1 MTPKRNGNTAGFTLL
16 EMLVVLV
23 LVAVI
28 TAVAVPVAGGA
39 IQTLRLQSAARHVAA
54 ALRLA
59 RGRAIR
65 HQEIH
70 LVSLDREQGRVT
82 VASGDLEFQR
92 SFRLPRASACRRRCC
107 WTELRR
113 PRVPRLSG
121 PTSSLP
127 PTGSPRPWKS
137 GWSMPGAA
145 RSGWS
150 RAPSAARPASCG
162 FRRERSSEAVPQTE
176 KDIHEG
182 ARRTTKGM
190 INALLKGVNH
200 VPGYYL
206 GARASRPHKTWQGRG
221 DWLHR
226 VGRFTRRLTLEQRLD
241 KYAGGTPAL
250 PGRELGTLL
259 NYWNN
264 LDRRFLNS
272 GYSTTSPA
280 QVIPVIQQRPLC
292 RRILAP
298 LVVEGGPSVF
308 WSIRVYLCL
317 FVSIRGSSSFLDSS
331 FDFFSTQVI

>member
-65 HQEIH
+65 QQEIH

-92 SFRLPRASACRRRCC
+92 SFQLPQGIRLQEAVLLDGTPPPPG
-107 WTELRR
+107 R
-113 PRVPRLSG
+113 PSLSG

-137 GWSMPGAA
+137 GWSMPAAA
-145 RSGWS
+145 RSRWS

-162 FRRERSSEAVPQTE
+162 FRRERSSEAVPQTKKRYPRRGWRRIDRDPPRVGKGKKE
-176 KDIHEG
+176 LSTKNHEG
-182 ARRTTKGM
+182 
-190 INALLKGVNH
+190 N
-200 VPGYYL
+200 
-206 GARASRPHKTWQGRG
+206 
-221 DWLHR
+221 D
-226 VGRFTRRLTLEQRLD
+226 
-241 KYAGGTPAL
+241 
-250 PGRELGTLL
+250 
-259 NYWNN
+259 
-264 LDRRFLNS
+264 
-272 GYSTTSPA
+272 
-280 QVIPVIQQRPLC
+280 
-292 RRILAP
+292 
-298 LVVEGGPSVF
+298 
-308 WSIRVYLCL
+308 
-317 FVSIRGSSSFLDSS
+317 
-331 FDFFSTQVI
+331 